1 MAPTLR
7 SAQVLKQNTEDK
19 CLQGKEIAEYK
30 QHQPLDIEERA
41 AWRDAQKIQAEEIEG
56 RRDQDG
62 EDTSKAEEK
71 NRADEIQ
78 IQVQI
83 QMA

>member
-1 MAPTLR
+1 MPA
-7 SAQVLKQNTEDK
+7 
-19 CLQGKEIAEYK
+19 GKEIAEYK

-62 EDTSKAEEK
+62 KDTSKAEGK

-78 IQVQI
+78 IDPGPDSDGLIKNSPQ
-83 QMA
+83 